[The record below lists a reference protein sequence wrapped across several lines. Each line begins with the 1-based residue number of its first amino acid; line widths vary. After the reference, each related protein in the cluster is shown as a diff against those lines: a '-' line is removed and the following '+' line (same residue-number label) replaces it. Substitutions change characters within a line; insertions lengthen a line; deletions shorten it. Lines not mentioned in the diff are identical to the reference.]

1 MKKSTVI
8 GLQFILGSVVGSLIA
23 CSPTKFDVQSPCSSS
38 DESCVTEN
46 GYTTYVTNFKV
57 GAGKVDILFV
67 DDNSASMSGTQK
79 KLAAKFAGF
88 IQNLD
93 NKEIDYNIAITT
105 TDLGSVNNPLVSFS
119 NGNKVLKKSDSN
131 RVALF
136 NSGIVRSETVDCENF
151 MKSSYYTYGPSFQTS
166 TYYNQNYYK
175 YCPSNDERG
184 IYMAYQAVS
193 TNASSFIR
201 PDAHLNVI
209 VISNEDVRSS
219 LYRNT
224 QYASSYALTEKDKA
238 TGFTAMMDSKYPN
251 KFWKFNSIITKDD
264 SCAQEQRSSFVDKN
278 GQPIKDASGNYV
290 IGSNLGYEYAAL
302 SSSAAKDIDGNPVPR
317 GQNLS
322 ICASDYTSYF
332 TNIAAN
338 IAESARLMMLKCN
351 PTEAPIVTDMNG
363 NNLNIPYT
371 WTGSQIKFNQ
381 GSEGIQFKVTYKCY
395 TGVK

>member
-8 GLQFILGSVVGSLIA
+8 GLQLLLGSVVGSLIA

-46 GYTTYVTNFKV
+46 GITTYVTNFKV

-88 IQNLD
+88 IENLD
-93 NKEIDYNIAITT
+93 SKEIDYNIAITT
-105 TDLGSVNNPLVSFS
+105 TDLGNVNRPLVSFP
-119 NGNKVLKKSDSN
+119 NGSKVLRKSDSN
-131 RVALF
+131 RVSLF
-136 NSGIVRSETVDCENF
+136 NGGIVRTETVGCEDF
-151 MKSSYYTYGPSFQTS
+151 MKSAYYTYGPSFLSS

-184 IYMAYQAVS
+184 IYMAHQVVS
-193 TNASSFIR
+193 ENTSSFIR

-219 LYRNT
+219 LYRTNS
-224 QYASSYALTEKDKA
+224 QYSLEDKDKA
-238 TGFTAMMDSKYPN
+238 TSFTSMVESKYPG
-251 KFWKFNSIITKDD
+251 KFWKFNSIITKDE
-264 SCAQEQRSSFVDKN
+264 SCAQQQREAFTDKN
-278 GQPIKDASGNYV
+278 GQPIKDNYGNYV
-290 IGSNLGYEYAAL
+290 IGSNIGYEYAAL

-322 ICASDYTSYF
+322 ICSSDYTSYF
-332 TNIAAN
+332 SNIASN
-338 IAESARLMMLKCN
+338 IADSARLMMLKCV
-351 PTEAPIVTDMNG
+351 PTEAPIITDMNG
-363 NNLNIPYT
+363 NNLSVPYT
-371 WTGSQIKFNQ
+371 WSGNQIKFNK